1 MPSILIGTNFAFWM
15 DHYVLC
21 IGKYVFRKIGR
32 YKLYN
37 FSKNWKTEQT
47 CDWEEYILVLTGTN
61 FAASVTFQ
69 TADVAFLSKRM
80 MHISWQR
87 VKLATPETL
96 PYYSKAMLGPKKNQI
111 LPDCTKTLKL
121 FV

>member
-1 MPSILIGTNFAFWM
+1 MPSILIGTNFAFWK
-15 DHYVLC
+15 DYFIQW
-21 IGKYVFRKIGR
+21 IGKYVFTKIGR

-37 FSKNWKTEQT
+37 FSKIWKTEQT

-61 FAASVTFQ
+61 FATSVTFQ

-87 VKLATPETL
+87 VKLATPEIL
-96 PYYSKAMLGPKKNQI
+96 PYYLKWYIGTKKESDSAR
-111 LPDCTKTLKL
+111 LY
-121 FV
+121 

>member
-47 CDWEEYILVLTGTN
+47 CDCWVEYSLVLTGTN

-80 MHISWQR
+80 MHISWQC
-87 VKLATPETL
+87 VKFATPETL
-96 PYYSKAMLGPKKNQI
+96 HFYLSSYIGTQKECFHFDSM
-111 LPDCTKTLKL
+111 
-121 FV
+121 

>member
-47 CDWEEYILVLTGTN
+47 CDCWVECSLVLTGTN

-69 TADVAFLSKRM
+69 TADVAF
-80 MHISWQR
+80 
-87 VKLATPETL
+87 
-96 PYYSKAMLGPKKNQI
+96 
-111 LPDCTKTLKL
+111 
-121 FV
+121 F